1 LANQPSALDRGLSLL
16 GKLED
21 RLLVILLA
29 LMVISSA
36 GQIIARNLFGGGFA
50 EADPFA
56 RLMVLWVAMLGA
68 VVAARSDKHINVD
81 VLSRVLSKVNQM
93 RVKVLIHL
101 LSVAVCLVIT
111 VKSFQFVVEEFGAGS
126 RAFAS
131 VPGWLAQSVIPFG
144 FALIS
149 LHYLLL
155 AIAEW
160 RGSK

>member
-1 LANQPSALDRGLSLL
+1 M
-16 GKLED
+16 
-21 RLLVILLA
+21 
-29 LMVISSA
+29 MVFSSA
-36 GQIIARNLFGGGFA
+36 GQIISRNLFGGGFA
-50 EADPFA
+50 EADQFA

-68 VVAARSDKHINVD
+68 VAAARSDKHINVD
-81 VLSRVLSKVNQM
+81 VLSRILSKVNQV

-111 VKSFQFVVEEFGAGS
+111 VKSFQFIVAEFEAGS
-126 RAFAS
+126 KAFAS

-155 AIAEW
+155 AVAEW
-160 RGSK
+160 RGNK